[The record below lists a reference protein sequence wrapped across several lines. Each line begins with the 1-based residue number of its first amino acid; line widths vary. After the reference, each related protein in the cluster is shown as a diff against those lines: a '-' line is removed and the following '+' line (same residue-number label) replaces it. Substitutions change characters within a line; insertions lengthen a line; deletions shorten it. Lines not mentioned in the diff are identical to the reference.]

1 MRQSFVAACCA
12 LLISC
17 GGGEGGDVSKGTGE
31 IGAKGLS
38 GTQGAWLKDVLSS
51 YYGLKSAL
59 VDADSTRADSM
70 AAVLKSACD
79 SALLPSPVNDS
90 ATFIVMGN
98 LLGDLSSEC
107 SGFGREP
114 SLEAR
119 RRSFNMMG
127 EHLYPLLQTAGYNG
141 GQVYR
146 QVCPMAFND
155 NEKAGWLSDSREIV
169 NPYLG
174 RKHPKYSSG
183 MLHCGELE
191 DSLTKAK

>member
-1 MRQSFVAACCA
+1 MRIVFVA
-12 LLISC
+12 LLCIVLASC
-17 GGGEGGDVSKGTGE
+17 GEGGAGSEMKKNE
-31 IGAKGLS
+31 EAAAKASG
-38 GTQGAWLKDVLSS
+38 GTQGAWLDDVITS
-51 YYGLKSAL
+51 YFGVKFAL
-59 VDADSTRADSM
+59 VDADSSRADSM
-70 AAVLKSACD
+70 AVLLKKTCD
-79 SALLPSPVNDS
+79 SANVPAGAADS
-90 ATFIVMGN
+90 SAVKSMRS

-107 SGFGREP
+107 AAFTNEG

-127 EHLYPLLQTAGYNG
+127 EHLYPLLQAAGYNK

-174 RKHPKYSSG
+174 RRHPKYSAG

-191 DSLTKAK
+191 DSLMKAK

>member
-38 GTQGAWLKDVLSS
+38 GTQGVWLNDVLSS
-51 YYGLKSAL
+51 YYGLKYAL
-59 VDADSTRADSM
+59 VDADSARADSM

-79 SALLPSPVNDS
+79 SAIMPSMANDS

-127 EHLYPLLQTAGYNG
+127 EHLYPLLQAAGYDG

-174 RKHPKYSSG
+174 RKHPKYSAG

-191 DSLTKAK
+191 DSLTKVK